1 MSRLKDFSPIFS
13 KIKSLGVQWI
23 AQIVSHGASIPLVKS
38 WQDNKPA
45 PMGTSDVDSMDS
57 KFYEITG
64 GACLYEITYNFIVRA
79 PLTDRTIPFWDH
91 YVKKF
96 GVTPVYTSGFTY
108 DAVYMMAEVIKQKKS
123 VKSDDIVTGLENISY
138 KGVIHPQTGFDKQN
152 HDVLEGRYVMPFVQW
167 QTGGKQVVIYPDKF
181 KTGEY
186 QKPAWWKQ

>member
-1 MSRLKDFSPIFS
+1 
-13 KIKSLGVQWI
+13 
-23 AQIVSHGASIPLVKS
+23 
-38 WQDNKPA
+38 
-45 PMGTSDVDSMDS
+45 MGTAHVASMDS
-57 KFYEITG
+57 KFFEITG
-64 GACLYEITYNFIVRA
+64 GACLYEITYNMIARA

-152 HDVLEGRYVMPFVQW
+152 HDLLEGRYVMPMVQW
-167 QTGGKQVVIYPDKF
+167 QTGGKQVVIYPEKF

-186 QKPAWWKQ
+186 QKPAWWKP